1 MTLTTV
7 RRRLLTRGVMGMNR
21 RNGLFIGP
29 LNPRHRY
36 PDVDNKRLTK
46 ALAARAGIPTPD
58 LYAVVETNHRLREVP
73 ALVAERPTFV
83 VKPARGAAGNG
94 IILVT
99 GHDRAGLTKASGE
112 RLTWEE
118 ITYHI
123 ASILSGVHSLEGLED
138 EALIE
143 ALVEVD
149 PVFAAVTFRGVPDI
163 RVVVYRGVPVM
174 AMVRLPTRRS
184 DGRANLHQGALGV
197 GVSLGSGVT
206 GSAVQGRQVVTRH
219 PDTGHAVSGIE
230 VPHWP
235 SILEIAARA
244 YEMTGLGYLGVDLV
258 LDRVRGPVL
267 LELNARPG
275 LAIQLANRDG
285 LARRAAEVEAAGLP
299 DARPASTR
307 VDLARRLFA

>member
-1 MTLTTV
+1 
-7 RRRLLTRGVMGMNR
+7 MGMNH

-46 ALAARAGIPTPD
+46 ALAARAGIPTPE
-58 LYAVVETNHRLREVP
+58 LYAVVGTNHRLREVP
-73 ALVAERPTFV
+73 ALVAERPAFV

-94 IILVT
+94 IVLVT
-99 GHDRAGLTKASGE
+99 AHDRAGVTKASGE

-118 ITYHI
+118 IIYHI
-123 ASILSGVHSLEGLED
+123 AAILSGVYSLEGLED

-197 GVSLGSGVT
+197 GVALGSGVT
-206 GSAVQGRQVVTRH
+206 GSAVQGRQMVTRH

-230 VPHWP
+230 VPLWP
-235 SILEIAARA
+235 GVLEIAARA
-244 YEMTGLGYLGVDLV
+244 YEIAGLGYLGVDLV
-258 LDRVRGPVL
+258 LDRARGPVL

-275 LAIQLANRDG
+275 LAIQLANQDG
-285 LARRAAEVEAAGLP
+285 LARRVREVE
-299 DARPASTR
+299 DARLPEASPVTER
-307 VDLARRLFA
+307 VALARTLFA